1 MLENWRR
8 DGLPVDLQKAG
19 RGGVFAW
26 FPTGW
31 DAALN
36 EVCNQAEKEDWS
48 KMDGPRLKPTGQ
60 LDSYFTYLW
69 RFIATTYTRQVDN
82 DIMLLI
88 FSTSGEGERE
98 VCGGY
103 AVFDTGLLTRTSK
116 EPIYALFSRNRG
128 RDDPPYVFTRW

>member
-8 DGLPVDLQKAG
+8 DGLPVDLQKGG
-19 RGGVFAW
+19 RAGVFAW

-36 EVCNQAEKEDWS
+36 DVCNQAEKEDWS

-69 RFIATTYTRQVDN
+69 RFIATTYKRQVDN

-98 VCGGY
+98 VRGGY
-103 AVFDTGLLTRTSK
+103 AVFDTGLLTGCRFHTSGDFL
-116 EPIYALFSRNRG
+116 P
-128 RDDPPYVFTRW
+128 